1 MHKEDPLVLKA
12 LLQKLA
18 AEAGRLALAGTG
30 SGSGGGAGRMSATRR
45 AEAAKAEEAAA
56 AARCAEEQCE
66 EDNRKVRVL
75 RAELSSGG
83 QTGILIHIDINM

>member
-30 SGSGGGAGRMSATRR
+30 SGRMSATRR